1 MFKNFECLFENYKVN
16 FYKNYAKLI
25 FVLKKWGTF
34 KKHQKKV
41 PFTHPSNR
49 FWFFQQNHKKVMFIP
64 R

>member
-34 KKHQKKV
+34 QKHQKKV
-41 PFTHPSNR
+41 QFTHPSNR
-49 FWFFQQNHKKVMFIP
+49 FWFFSTKS
-64 R
+64 